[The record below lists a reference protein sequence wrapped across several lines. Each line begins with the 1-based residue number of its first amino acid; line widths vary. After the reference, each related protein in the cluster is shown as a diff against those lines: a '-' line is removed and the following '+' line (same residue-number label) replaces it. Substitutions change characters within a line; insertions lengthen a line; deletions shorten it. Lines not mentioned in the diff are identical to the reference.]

1 MKGVFNITNQP
12 NLTKG
17 KIYNIR
23 IVPHSS
29 LKLSIG
35 MKDAVV
41 TCDDGVVTCDDGV
54 VTCDDGINRY
64 VNINNFT
71 TIEEHRD
78 NIINDIINE
87 TSIQ

>member
-35 MKDAVV
+35 MKDSAVV
-41 TCDDGVVTCDDGV
+41 TCDDGV
-54 VTCDDGINRY
+54 NRY

>member
-23 IVPHSS
+23 IAT
-29 LKLSIG
+29 KIR
-35 MKDAVV
+35 MKDSA
-41 TCDDGVVTCDDGV
+41 V

-78 NIINDIINE
+78 KIINSIIDE
-87 TSIQ
+87 SSIQ

>member
-41 TCDDGVVTCDDGV
+41 TCDDGVVTCDDG
-54 VTCDDGINRY
+54 INRY

>member
-29 LKLSIG
+29 LKLG
-35 MKDAVV
+35 KKNKDSAVV
-41 TCDDGVVTCDDGV
+41 TCDDGINGYTAV

-78 NIINDIINE
+78 KIINSIIDE
-87 TSIQ
+87 SSIQ

>member
-23 IVPHSS
+23 I
-29 LKLSIG
+29 KKN
-35 MKDAVV
+35 KDSAVV
-41 TCDDGVVTCDDGV
+41 TCDDGINGYAAV

-64 VNINNFT
+64 VNINNFVT
-71 TIEEHRD
+71 LDEHRD
-78 NIINDIINE
+78 KIINSIIDE
-87 TSIQ
+87 SSIQ